1 MINLILDNNGVEV
14 KEGNFIRFTNT
25 EKIYKVVSEYTELG
39 FYEDYKFIGLKTV
52 LKNFEIVH

>member
-1 MINLILDNNGVEV
+1 MILDNNGVEV